1 MARCVAGKL
10 SSMFGE
16 KRQLQTRIDSLTRE
30 VRVLE
35 DLVARL
41 AHRAG
46 VGPAELATLRGDT
59 HPGITPEVRSLV
71 AQGKTIAAIK
81 AYRIETGAG
90 LKDAKDAIDAFAA
103 GQA

>member
-1 MARCVAGKL
+1 
-10 SSMFGE
+10 MFGE
-16 KRQLQTRIDSLTRE
+16 KKQLQARVDSLARE

-35 DLVARL
+35 DLVAGL

-59 HPGITPEVRSLV
+59 RPGITPEIRALV
-71 AQGKTIAAIK
+71 AQGKKIPAIK

-90 LKDAKDAIDAFAA
+90 LKEAKEAIDAFAA
-103 GQA
+103 GRR